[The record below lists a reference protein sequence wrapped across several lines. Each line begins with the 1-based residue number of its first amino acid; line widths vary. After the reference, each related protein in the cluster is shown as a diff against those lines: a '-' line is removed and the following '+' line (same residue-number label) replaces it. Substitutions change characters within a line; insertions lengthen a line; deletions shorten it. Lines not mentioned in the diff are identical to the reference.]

1 MAILTPGDLG
11 NTVNA
16 AQPAGQVLAQVGG
29 KPITEEDVTR
39 FIQAMGRNG
48 QAYNNPKG
56 RAAVLEQ
63 MIAQRLFLLDAQRN
77 LYEREPAFKAQL
89 AAVKEQ
95 LLMEYAIT
103 KCIQSVRVTEEE
115 VRAYYDAHKDDL
127 QAEESVNASHILV
140 DSEEKANSI
149 LADIRAGKISFEDA
163 ARQYSTC
170 PSGKQGGSLGDFA
183 RGQMVPEFD
192 QAVFALQE
200 GELTGPVKTQFGY
213 HLIRMNKKNEATPIS
228 YADIR
233 EELYQQVMQEKQQEA
248 YQKKINQLKIS
259 RRQDVRQI
267 AGAPS
272 RSPGAPAFRNAAE
285 GAFGRSR
292 KGGQPC
298 RIKAYWTPWRSRS
311 GRRSSRFP

>member
-1 MAILTPGDLG
+1 MQMGTACNYENCSKLAFPLQNALAISFFLWYTGVTMNFVTSRQGEITDMAILTPGDLG
-11 NTVNA
+11 NTVN

-248 YQKKINQLKIS
+248 YQKKINQLKILYPV
-259 RRQDVRQI
+259 D
-267 AGAPS
+267 
-272 RSPGAPAFRNAAE
+272 
-285 GAFGRSR
+285 
-292 KGGQPC
+292 KM
-298 RIKAYWTPWRSRS
+298 
-311 GRRSSRFP
+311 